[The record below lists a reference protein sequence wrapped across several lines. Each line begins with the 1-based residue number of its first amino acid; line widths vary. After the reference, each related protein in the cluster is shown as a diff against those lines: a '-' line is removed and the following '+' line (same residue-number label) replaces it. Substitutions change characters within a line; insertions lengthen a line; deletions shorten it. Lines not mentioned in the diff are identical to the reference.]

1 MVLDQL
7 ANTSRYVGLH
17 PLFARAFA
25 FLADVRA
32 LPPGRHD
39 IDGDRL
45 FVLMQEENGRGHK
58 GARLEAHRAHI
69 DIQLTLD
76 GIEEIGWSPLAAC
89 RPAGEHNREEDI
101 AFFDDRPHVWF
112 TLPPGHLA
120 VFFPQDA
127 HAPLGGMGKCRKAV
141 VKVAIDR

>member
-7 ANTSRYVGLH
+7 ALAAHYTALH
-17 PLFARAFA
+17 PQFARAFD
-25 FLADVRA
+25 FLAKLES
-32 LPPGRHD
+32 LPAGRHD

-45 FVLMQEENGRGHK
+45 FVLMQEEDGRGHK

-76 GIEEIGWSPLAAC
+76 GIEEIGWSPRAAC
-89 RPAGEHNREEDI
+89 RPAGEHDREKDI

-112 TLPPGHLA
+112 TLPPGHFA

-127 HAPLGGMGKCRKAV
+127 HAPFGGMGKCHKAV
-141 VKVAIDR
+141 VKVAIDI